1 MAEGNAMVN
10 WTDRAPYAYW
20 KGNPNVGA
28 GRRFLLRCNVSGERD
43 WNARIYAQDW
53 GKEVRQGFRESD
65 LSKQCTHR
73 YKIYIEGRGWSVSE
87 KYILACDSMALMVR
101 PMFHGFFSRGLAPLL
116 HYWPVRDAGFA
127 MCRSIKLAVD
137 WGNSHTDKAREIG
150 GTASRFVQEDLA
162 MERVYDYMLHLL
174 TESRRIR
181 GLPCSPWPH
190 KRAVALRAAVVLGCH
205 NWESSRERVPVRCGR
220 SFRSRATHTYYY
232 LSSACAHTGRNRD
245 RSLSSVEAPAAMAT
259 AMAADSR
266 RRAVLAGVLSR
277 TSAAFL
283 FLSVAAVA
291 AIGSARWITATTA
304 LQGRLTRLPTTAAIL
319 AAAAAEHP
327 HPPRPSASAPSPPPP
342 PRSPPPAF
350 YSITCSALN
359 LSHPTTTTTA
369 ASTTSQT
376 LARALSS
383 SSVCPSSP
391 GPPPPASA
399 APKSSNRS
407 CPSYFRFIHED
418 LRPWRAAGG
427 ITRAM
432 LGRARLTATF
442 RLVVLGG
449 RAYVQRFRPAFQTRD
464 LFTIWG
470 VLQLLRRYPGR
481 VPDLDLM
488 FDTVDWPV
496 VRTHLYRGKYAQVMP
511 PLFRYCGDDRTL
523 DIVFPDW
530 SFWGWPEINIKPW
543 DALQEDLKNG
553 NNRVRWMDREPYAYW
568 KGNPSVSTTRQELV
582 KCNVSSTQ
590 DWNARIYAQVTLKFP
605 PQQLAQRIGK
615 QASNLIQEDLTM
627 DNVYDYMLHLLTEYA
642 KLLKFKPTRPPEA
655 VEICSESLAC
665 QAEGL
670 EKRFLVNSMTKSAH
684 DAAPCDLP
692 PPFSSGELKMLKQRK
707 ENSVKQIEMWEQKA
721 LRT

>member
-1 MAEGNAMVN
+1 
-10 WTDRAPYAYW
+10 
-20 KGNPNVGA
+20 
-28 GRRFLLRCNVSGERD
+28 
-43 WNARIYAQDW
+43 
-53 GKEVRQGFRESD
+53 
-65 LSKQCTHR
+65 
-73 YKIYIEGRGWSVSE
+73 
-87 KYILACDSMALMVR
+87 
-101 PMFHGFFSRGLAPLL
+101 
-116 HYWPVRDAGFA
+116 
-127 MCRSIKLAVD
+127 
-137 WGNSHTDKAREIG
+137 
-150 GTASRFVQEDLA
+150 
-162 MERVYDYMLHLL
+162 
-174 TESRRIR
+174 
-181 GLPCSPWPH
+181 
-190 KRAVALRAAVVLGCH
+190 
-205 NWESSRERVPVRCGR
+205 
-220 SFRSRATHTYYY
+220 
-232 LSSACAHTGRNRD
+232 
-245 RSLSSVEAPAAMAT
+245 MAT
-259 AMAADSR
+259 AMAAGSR

-291 AIGSARWITATTA
+291 AIVSARWISATTA
-304 LQGRLTRLPTTAAIL
+304 LQGRLTRLPTTAAIP
-319 AAAAAEHP
+319 AAAAAAALHP
-327 HPPRPSASAPSPPPP
+327 EAERPPQPPRPSAPPLH
-342 PRSPPPAF
+342 PPPAF
-350 YSITCSALN
+350 YSISCPALN
-359 LSHPTTTTTA
+359 LSHPTTTSATPTA
-369 ASTTSQT
+369 SQT
-376 LARALSS
+376 LALALSS

-391 GPPPPASA
+391 SPPPPSA
-399 APKSSNRS
+399 AAASTSSNRS

-496 VRTHLYRGKYAQVMP
+496 VRTHLYRGKYAWVMP

-590 DWNARIYAQVTLKFP
+590 DWNARIYAQVTLKIGSKRARQGTGTPTWVVNAHIGYPFF
-605 PQQLAQRIGK
+605 AQRIGK

>member
-1 MAEGNAMVN
+1 
-10 WTDRAPYAYW
+10 
-20 KGNPNVGA
+20 
-28 GRRFLLRCNVSGERD
+28 
-43 WNARIYAQDW
+43 
-53 GKEVRQGFRESD
+53 
-65 LSKQCTHR
+65 
-73 YKIYIEGRGWSVSE
+73 
-87 KYILACDSMALMVR
+87 
-101 PMFHGFFSRGLAPLL
+101 
-116 HYWPVRDAGFA
+116 
-127 MCRSIKLAVD
+127 
-137 WGNSHTDKAREIG
+137 
-150 GTASRFVQEDLA
+150 
-162 MERVYDYMLHLL
+162 
-174 TESRRIR
+174 
-181 GLPCSPWPH
+181 
-190 KRAVALRAAVVLGCH
+190 
-205 NWESSRERVPVRCGR
+205 
-220 SFRSRATHTYYY
+220 
-232 LSSACAHTGRNRD
+232 
-245 RSLSSVEAPAAMAT
+245 MAT

-304 LQGRLTRLPTTAAIL
+304 GRLTRLPTTAAIL

-553 NNRVRWMDREPYAYW
+553 LVQREQ
-568 KGNPSVSTTRQELV
+568 GR
-582 KCNVSSTQ
+582 
-590 DWNARIYAQVTLKFP
+590 
-605 PQQLAQRIGK
+605 AQRIGK